1 MSAEAA
7 SGGPGVNCGWL
18 ARKREVGASPNSAER
33 ERVRPARQGG
43 AGHGAGLQ
51 VGVGG
56 GDRASERG
64 GACAREGVPA
74 CLGLSG
80 LPERWA
86 PAKDGLER

>member
-1 MSAEAA
+1 MNER
-7 SGGPGVNCGWL
+7 GCGKRGSRSELRL
-18 ARKREVGASPNSAER
+18 AGEEKEVGASPNSAER

-64 GACAREGVPA
+64 GACA
-74 CLGLSG
+74 
-80 LPERWA
+80 
-86 PAKDGLER
+86 